1 MKQTS
6 GFDYRVGNRRKRSR
20 LRVIPAI
27 LVMAVIFVLSS
38 RTSDQMNTLLPFF
51 QKIIPNMKD
60 FDWGHFIAYFVL
72 ALAIDYGL
80 GRKADSFYMKLLII
94 GLCGIYGLTDE
105 YHQSFVG
112 GRTPDFKDIRNDCIG
127 AAIALLIITI
137 PAIRRGWRR
146 LAS

>member
-6 GFDYRVGNRRKRSR
+6 EVISRVRNERKRSW
-20 LRVIPAI
+20 LRFIPAI
-27 LVMAVIFVLSS
+27 LVMVVIFVLSS
-38 RTSDQMNTLLPFF
+38 RTSDQMNMLLPFF
-51 QKIIPNMKD
+51 QKIIPNMKG
-60 FDWGHFIAYFVL
+60 FDWGHFIAYFIL

-80 GRKADSFYMKLLII
+80 GKKAESFYIKLLII
-94 GLCGIYGLTDE
+94 GLCGVYGLSDE

-127 AAIALLIITI
+127 AAIALFIITI
-137 PAIRRGWRR
+137 PMIRRRWRR